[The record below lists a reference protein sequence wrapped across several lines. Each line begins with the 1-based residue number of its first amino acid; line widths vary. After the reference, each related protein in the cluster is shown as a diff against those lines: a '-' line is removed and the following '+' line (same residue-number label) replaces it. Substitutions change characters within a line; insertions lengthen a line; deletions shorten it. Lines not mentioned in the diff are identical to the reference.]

1 MCFFLRSFQQINAKF
16 TYLFQEHFN
25 ESESDGNNSDEFTKS
40 YGWLYNAK
48 MVSEFENISISE
60 VWGLEVLTF
69 LNDLSYLKMKR
80 RIDDE
85 QEKKLMKKNG
95 HK

>member
-1 MCFFLRSFQQINAKF
+1 
-16 TYLFQEHFN
+16 
-25 ESESDGNNSDEFTKS
+25 
-40 YGWLYNAK
+40 

-60 VWGLEVLTF
+60 VWGLEVFTF

-80 RIDDE
+80 KIDNE
-85 QEKKLMKKNG
+85 QEKKMMNKYG

>member
-1 MCFFLRSFQQINAKF
+1 
-16 TYLFQEHFN
+16 
-25 ESESDGNNSDEFTKS
+25 
-40 YGWLYNAK
+40 

-60 VWGLEVLTF
+60 VWALEVLTF

-80 RIDDE
+80 EIDNA
-85 QEKKLMKKNG
+85 QEKKMMKKYG